1 MQIVVKRNGWYG
13 HAVAHTR
20 GEFDAAVKAY
30 LRSGGCA
37 QHGRARP
44 ASGVRLA
51 RAAAADDDDVVC
63 LGSKF

>member
-30 LRSGGCA
+30 FRSGGGA

-44 ASGVRLA
+44 ASGA
-51 RAAAADDDDVVC
+51 RPASAAAADDDVVVC